1 MNFNHSFFSCDT
13 CEYVADTKHSL
24 KEHTAAEHDGVQ
36 CSYAGSRS
44 KVYEHKKIKHEGVR
58 YPCSECDYKAGCLCN
73 LRQHT
78 ESTHKGV
85 RYYFGQ
91 CQSSFSGERSL
102 KRHKRTLTKVL
113 GILVIN
119 ANFRQVSGVF

>member
-44 KVYEHKKIKHEGVR
+44 KVYEHKKIKHEGVK

-85 RYYFGQ
+85 
-91 CQSSFSGERSL
+91 FSKLADMWL
-102 KRHKRTLTKVL
+102 KDVWKMYEQEE
-113 GILVIN
+113 N
-119 ANFRQVSGVF
+119 EE